1 MVWRPCSCDSGCVLI
16 REAKS
21 SLKDGM
27 AVNIVSG
34 PLKGTPAMVEAV
46 ESTTGGQ
53 TLVVTRG
60 APGQPSVCQREIR
73 GPEFGYG
80 CVKAKSN
87 KPIDPHACEGACK

>member
-46 ESTTGGQ
+46 ED
-53 TLVVTRG
+53 
-60 APGQPSVCQREIR
+60 
-73 GPEFGYG
+73 
-80 CVKAKSN
+80 KAIGLGL
-87 KPIDPHACEGACK
+87 IDRPTWRQGIEDMYRATHADGTFCYTFFKATAIASHGESQK